1 MIGKFKG
8 PTLHTTWNNWCFYTT
23 SLDHSWLTL
32 IKLTFILYL
41 WLKDKH
47 GKKQGKKEMVQI
59 GVEDK
64 HAIICVVSC
73 ITNGNLMPFQG

>member
-1 MIGKFKG
+1 
-8 PTLHTTWNNWCFYTT
+8 
-23 SLDHSWLTL
+23 
-32 IKLTFILYL
+32 LYL